1 MRGPPARMSSR
12 FTAPFNL
19 KAAQCRGMRTGGPR
33 TQSGTGVAGAA
44 RLVAFDLKGKVP
56 TTFAYNPGIQYK
68 LPYDSVIDI

>member
-1 MRGPPARMSSR
+1 
-12 FTAPFNL
+12 
-19 KAAQCRGMRTGGPR
+19 MRTGGPR
-33 TQSGTGVAGAA
+33 TQSGTGVVGAA